1 MSSGF
6 VSGGTDD
13 KPIQRDD
20 EWIKA
25 QQEIEAN
32 RRRKEEETQQQ
43 GGKSLYE
50 VLQGNKAAKQE
61 AFEESIKLKNQFR
74 NLDEDEIEFL
84 DSVLE
89 STRAK
94 EEAVRKE
101 TTEQLDLFRRQ
112 QEEADKVVLEEGGAT
127 QVTGDGKSGSL
138 TAEETIWAV
147 NAKKRKRAK
156 EKEGLKGVK
165 LRKSSSAAEAPPNV
179 SDTKQESGP
188 GNPVKVTT
196 AQLSIETP
204 TPRTPPPPSI
214 QAVDVVATSSA
225 QTDIKQDP
233 KSLGTAK
240 LGLGGY
246 SSEEDD

>member
-1 MSSGF
+1 MLP
-6 VSGGTDD
+6 V
-13 KPIQRDD
+13 
-20 EWIKA
+20 
-25 QQEIEAN
+25 
-32 RRRKEEETQQQ
+32 
-43 GGKSLYE
+43 
-50 VLQGNKAAKQE
+50 AAKQE

-112 QEEADKVVLEEGGAT
+112 QEEVDKTILEEGGAT
-127 QVTGDGKSGSL
+127 EEGTGGGKAGNP
-138 TAEETIWAV
+138 TAEETTWAV

-165 LRKSSSAAEAPPNV
+165 LRKSSSTVETTKERETTGLEVGNEKLIASVGNKSIRKTAAVQRVASPSTA
-179 SDTKQESGP
+179 SDK
-188 GNPVKVTT
+188 
-196 AQLSIETP
+196 AP
-204 TPRTPPPPSI
+204 TPISK
-214 QAVDVVATSSA
+214 QANGGIV
-225 QTDIKQDP
+225 
-233 KSLGTAK
+233 GTAG

-246 SSEEDD
+246 SSDEDD